1 MGGREQSMA
10 NSENEK
16 KPEKIKQ
23 TETRIHMLTM
33 NEKKPTSHKY
43 IMGPLLQQIYTG
55 FYVQYRFEK
64 SCIFIHSLA
73 QKYLVCIDVRFK
85 VTSHCKARQGKAKYT
100 VPDERPT
107 ASINS
112 AHRPL

>member
-33 NEKKPTSHKY
+33 NEKKKPTSHKY

-64 SCIFIHSLA
+64 SCTKSPKIPFMHRCSLQSYKPWQGTA
-73 QKYLVCIDVRFK
+73 RKGKVCGARR
-85 VTSHCKARQGKAKYT
+85 TS
-100 VPDERPT
+100 
-107 ASINS
+107 NS
-112 AHRPL
+112 FD